1 MKATCATTL
10 HRVPLDCPRS
20 RSPLRSAAGSKTWLD
35 RTGHHQRRRPC
46 DAQPLGHPSRISRKR
61 RFSIVSHFIGH
72 MSDQLCLRE
81 LTNKE
86 SLSVVV
92 NNLDLNTPRYT
103 LKLNSTEC
111 RRNET
116 FSRKTVSKS
125 REVSQDAVMALSL
138 PEHAPQLHH
147 RRQLHHPDRPADGRA
162 AGPLEQLLSD
172 ANSAPPPRPY
182 LLSPVEMFQTSPN
195 LSSTTP
201 KCAPHGAFANGIV
214 TLPPPRVSFAMSCS
228 PSSVDSTPAVKP
240 KKRRAPAC
248 WSCPAG
254 RRRRRA

>member
-1 MKATCATTL
+1 M
-10 HRVPLDCPRS
+10 RSWRYRS
-20 RSPLRSAAGSKTWLD
+20 RNMPRNYTIAASFITPTALLMVQTGEASPVWPMLLA
-35 RTGHHQRRRPC
+35 RT
-46 DAQPLGHPSRISRKR
+46 AET
-61 RFSIVSHFIGH
+61 VIGARG
-72 MSDQLCLRE
+72 C
-81 LTNKE
+81 
-86 SLSVVV
+86 
-92 NNLDLNTPRYT
+92 
-103 LKLNSTEC
+103 
-111 RRNET
+111 
-116 FSRKTVSKS
+116 
-125 REVSQDAVMALSL
+125 
-138 PEHAPQLHH
+138 
-147 RRQLHHPDRPADGRA
+147 A

-172 ANSAPPPRPY
+172 ANSALPPRPY

-254 RRRRRA
+254 RRRRA